1 MTYPNMKTI
10 GTCKECKWWADCSK
24 TDPEIYNTQDW
35 GMCEKSKY
43 NMSLGKT
50 TQADFG
56 CIHWEDKSYALPPML
71 SLEWQAALKEDRKHN
86 ALKFEAMFF
95 RDNLEIAREMNYPSR
110 TPQDL
115 EIADLKRE
123 NNAAFELIQE
133 LSAAL
138 VALGYDPTSKKP

>member
-1 MTYPNMKTI
+1 MSQEHTI
-10 GTCKECKWWADCSK
+10 GHVGWSPDYTTNPPRKYPTFEEQKKLITKECKDFA
-24 TDPEIYNTQDW
+24 
-35 GMCEKSKY
+35 EKMDAIEKPIIEK
-43 NMSLGKT
+43 MMR
-50 TQADFG
+50 Q
-56 CIHWEDKSYALPPML
+56 
-71 SLEWQAALKEDRKHN
+71 R
-86 ALKFEAMFF
+86 
-95 RDNLEIAREMNYPSR
+95 RENYPSR